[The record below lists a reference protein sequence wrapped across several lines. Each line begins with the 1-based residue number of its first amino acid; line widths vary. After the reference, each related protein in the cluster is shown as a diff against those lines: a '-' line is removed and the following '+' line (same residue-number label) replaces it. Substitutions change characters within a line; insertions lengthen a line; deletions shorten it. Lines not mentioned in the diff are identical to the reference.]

1 MAGIERVAVGEE
13 RLGEMW
19 GISAYDYRLNNQQV
33 DLQDLLVQITQQ
45 RATAIEDE
53 VKPLQTI
60 INRRNAR
67 LEKYGAVLQV
77 LTTIQAQFT
86 EDKTE
91 ASAGIGSII
100 PPLDNEAEFWSVM
113 HDIGYDV
120 NGSGG
125 SITLSKSECEGYV
138 SRCKSK
144 VDEMNNDAQRDMT
157 RLQSVVDRRD
167 ESYSTATSLMTAVSD
182 SRSTL
187 IKNL

>member
-1 MAGIERVAVGEE
+1 MEGTERVAVAEE

-19 GISAYDYRLNNQQV
+19 GVSAYDYRLNNQQV

-91 ASAGIGSII
+91 AEANIGTII
-100 PPLDNEAEFWSVM
+100 PPVDGEEEFWSIM
-113 HDIGYDV
+113 SDIGYV
-120 NGSGG
+120 TAGSGMQLKLG
-125 SITLSKSECEGYV
+125 KADCEGYV

>member
-1 MAGIERVAVGEE
+1 MSGIERVAVAEE

-19 GISAYDYRLNNQQV
+19 GVSAYDYRLNNKQV
-33 DLQDLLVQITQQ
+33 DLQDLLVSITQQ

-60 INRRNAR
+60 INRRNAK

-77 LTTIQAQFT
+77 LTSIQAQFT
-86 EDKTE
+86 DDVKTGE
-91 ASAGIGSII
+91 AGISTII
-100 PPLDNEAEFWSVM
+100 PPLENTDEFWSIM
-113 HDIGYDV
+113 ADLGYSGKGD
-120 NGSGG
+120 GS
-125 SITLSKSECEGYV
+125 SVSLSKSQCEGLV

-182 SRSTL
+182 SRGTL